1 MIEDVLLQFWHS
13 QILKYRCNKY
23 FFFQTTTDKRV
34 LIPVAT
40 DIGYKT
46 ESGSSDNPCE
56 FLSAF
61 KTSGTC
67 PPQLTSHGLPCTCP
81 FNPSSINLPPSVFEI
96 AQINTAWQWLA
107 TVSHQIYISIAKRV
121 FFNAIREHQLL
132 FLFLQC

>member
-1 MIEDVLLQFWHS
+1 MSYHKFCIPQS
-13 QILKYRCNKY
+13 QIRMQSVIV
-23 FFFQTTTDKRV
+23 FQTTTDKRV

-46 ESGSSDNPCE
+46 ESGGSDNPCE

-107 TVSHQIYISIAKRV
+107 TVSHYFSNVKKVNYYRP
-121 FFNAIREHQLL
+121 FPYDL
-132 FLFLQC
+132 